1 MNMIKISIKK
11 YMENNK
17 TDAGM
22 ENKEGSLLTRTCQID
37 TIEQMIRVSIYYLNT
52 ISKMISY
59 IAINKGLLNKMLGF
73 NILSS
78 SYH

>member
-1 MNMIKISIKK
+1 
-11 YMENNK
+11 MENNK